1 MKYRNILILGAAG
14 QIARKLTTKL
24 LLDSDLDI
32 ILYCR
37 NVGQRLGLHHSRVTL
52 VDGLF
57 SEAAKLSELVSI
69 VDLVYIN
76 TMENP
81 EDIRVIAEVLEK
93 YPKVKLIGASMAGL
107 HEEVPSELA
116 KWTQDNLP
124 SSYIEGEKQSATI
137 IEQSSINY
145 TLLHLTWLYDQ
156 EDDFTYELVLTPES
170 FKDAEVSREA
180 VVQAIYD
187 IITDENQEK
196 YSRKGFGVGRPN
208 THYAKPSFY

>member
-1 MKYRNILILGAAG
+1 
-14 QIARKLTTKL
+14 
-24 LLDSDLDI
+24 
-32 ILYCR
+32 
-37 NVGQRLGLHHSRVTL
+37 RLGLHHSRVTL

-81 EDIRVIAEVLEK
+81 KYIKIIATVLEK

-137 IEQSSINY
+137 IAQSSINY
-145 TLLHLTWLYDQ
+145 TLFHLTWLYDQ
-156 EDDFTYELVLTPES
+156 EDDFTYELVLTLES
-170 FKDAEVSREA
+170 FKDAEVLREV

-196 YSRKGFGVGRPN
+196 YTRKGFGVGRPN
-208 THYAKPSFY
+208 THYAKTSFY

>member
-1 MKYRNILILGAAG
+1 M
-14 QIARKLTTKL
+14 
-24 LLDSDLDI
+24 S
-32 ILYCR
+32 
-37 NVGQRLGLHHSRVTL
+37 QRLGLHHSRVTL

-57 SEAAKLSELVSI
+57 SEAAKLSELVSK

-76 TMENP
+76 AMENP

-93 YPKVKLIGASMAGL
+93 YPKVKLIGAPMAGL
-107 HEEVPSELA
+107 HDEVPSELA
-116 KWTQDNLP
+116 KWTQYHLP
-124 SSYIEGEKQSATI
+124 SSYIEGEKQTATI
-137 IEQSSINY
+137 IAQSSINY

-180 VVQAIYD
+180 VIQAIYD

-196 YSRKGFGVGRPN
+196 YIRKGFGVGRPN

>member
-1 MKYRNILILGAAG
+1 M
-14 QIARKLTTKL
+14 
-24 LLDSDLDI
+24 S
-32 ILYCR
+32 
-37 NVGQRLGLHHSRVTL
+37 QRLGLHHSQVTL

-81 EDIRVIAEVLEK
+81 KDIKIIATVLEK

-116 KWTQDNLP
+116 KWTQNHLP

-187 IITDENQEK
+187 IVTDENQEK
-196 YSRKGFGVGRPN
+196 YTRKGFGEERPN

>member
-1 MKYRNILILGAAG
+1 M
-14 QIARKLTTKL
+14 
-24 LLDSDLDI
+24 S
-32 ILYCR
+32 
-37 NVGQRLGLHHSRVTL
+37 QRLGLHHSQVTL

-81 EDIRVIAEVLEK
+81 KDIKIIATVLEK
-93 YPKVKLIGASMAGL
+93 YPKVKLIGALMAGL